1 MNDLHFKSPRH
12 QAGLTL
18 TELMVALA
26 IGSFLMI
33 GAIQIYNQSRE
44 AFVINE
50 SIARVQETAQFAMDT
65 IEADL
70 RMASNWGRN
79 SRGLAVEGR
88 SLTDDADPNGLN
100 PPADCGARWVLD
112 LGKPIDGNNNS
123 FDLACGPIVEAG
135 PAQPNSDVITVRR
148 ASVDPVAPDTGIV
161 RFQIQSTRI
170 QGELFKNGVIPNS
183 FEPPAVPAS
192 PATPTDPSATHNLL
206 VNSYYVAQESQLI
219 PGVPTLRRK
228 TLTMAAGASVVGD
241 QEVAPGVENIQ
252 LMLGIDVDQ
261 DNTVD
266 RYVNP
271 GDGIYDPNSADY
283 VPGARVMTARV
294 WLIVRS
300 VTREMGV
307 QDTNTYKPGDLA
319 AALTLDDG
327 YRRMQISKTILLR
340 NART

>member
-1 MNDLHFKSPRH
+1 MNDLHIKLARH
-12 QAGLTL
+12 QSGITL
-18 TELMVALA
+18 AELMVALA

-44 AFVINE
+44 AFVVNE

-88 SLTDDADPNGLN
+88 SLIDDADPTSLD

-123 FDLACGPIVEAG
+123 YGLACLPTAAAG
-135 PAQPNSDVITVRR
+135 PWQPNSDVVTVRR
-148 ASVDPVAPDTGIV
+148 ATVAPVLPANG

-170 QGELFKNGVIPNS
+170 QGELFKNGLVPSS
-183 FEPPAVPAS
+183 FEPPADPAF
-192 PATPTDPSATHNLL
+192 PAQPTDSSATHNLL
-206 VNSYYVAQESQLI
+206 VNSYYVAQESELI

-228 TLTMAAGASVVGD
+228 TLTMAAGASVIQD

-252 LMLGIDVDQ
+252 LQLGIDVDR

-271 GDGIYDPNSADY
+271 GDPIYDPNAAGY
-283 VPGARVMTARV
+283 VPGARVITARI
-294 WLIVRS
+294 WMIVRS
-300 VTREMGV
+300 VTPEFGV
-307 QDTNTYKPGDLA
+307 QDTNTYQPGDLA
-319 AALTLDDG
+319 GALTLDDG
-327 YRRMQISKTILLR
+327 YRRMQVSKTVLLR